1 MLALLD
7 INNAYVSMERV
18 FRPSLNGR
26 PVVVLSNNDGCA
38 VARSDEARA
47 LGIKMGQ
54 PFFQFRHLEEDAG
67 LVALSANF
75 GLYGDMS
82 DRFMSLAA
90 GLGAE
95 QEVYSIDETFIS
107 LDGVRGDLVARSR
120 RVRARVLQWLG
131 LPCSVG
137 IGPTKTLAKLANHV
151 AKSAERKPGSYPAEH
166 AQVCHLGR
174 LSPAGLDELLSATP
188 VGEIWGV
195 GPRIG
200 EQLRASGITTAS
212 QLAKLDANTVRL
224 NWSVVLERTV
234 RELQGTPC
242 ISFEDEPAPRQQI
255 ASTRSFGAPVR
266 ELEPLI
272 QAISEFATRAAEKLR
287 RQRTHA
293 GRVMIFIRTSPFRKR
308 DAQYSRFMVVPLRRP
323 CADTAD
329 IVSSAILGLKAIF
342 KPGFNFAKAGVM
354 LMDLQPDT
362 GGQMEL
368 SLEDDQPARHRGR
381 LMRAVDDVNDR
392 FGKGTLRI
400 GSAKPRQAP
409 QGSWETKL
417 ERRTPAYTTEWA
429 AMLQVRC

>member
-18 FRPSLNGR
+18 FRPSLNGW

-54 PFFQFRHLEEDAG
+54 PFFQFRHLEEDAR

-90 GLGAE
+90 GLGPE
-95 QEVYSIDETFIS
+95 QEIYSIDETFIS
-107 LDGVRGDLVARSR
+107 LDGMRGDLVARSKALR
-120 RVRARVLQWLG
+120 GRVLQWLG

-137 IGPTKTLAKLANHV
+137 IGPTKTLAKFANHV

-174 LSPAGLDELLSATP
+174 LTPSALMDLLAATP
-188 VGEIWGV
+188 VGDIWGV

-200 EQLRASGITTAS
+200 EQLRASGIANAAELARMDATTA
-212 QLAKLDANTVRL
+212 RL

-242 ISFEDEPAPRQQI
+242 IAFEDSPAPRKQI
-255 ASTRSFGAPVR
+255 ASTRTFGEPVR
-266 ELEPLI
+266 ALEPLI
-272 QAISEFATRAAEKLR
+272 QAITEFANHEDQGIR
-287 RQRTHA
+287 A
-293 GRVMIFIRTSPFRKR
+293 GRRL
-308 DAQYSRFMVVPLRRP
+308 AQYL
-323 CADTAD
+323 
-329 IVSSAILGLKAIF
+329 
-342 KPGFNFAKAGVM
+342 
-354 LMDLQPDT
+354 
-362 GGQMEL
+362 
-368 SLEDDQPARHRGR
+368 
-381 LMRAVDDVNDR
+381 
-392 FGKGTLRI
+392 
-400 GSAKPRQAP
+400 
-409 QGSWETKL
+409 
-417 ERRTPAYTTEWA
+417 A
-429 AMLQVRC
+429 ATREG

>member
-1 MLALLD
+1 MMALLD

-47 LGIKMGQ
+47 LGVKMGQ
-54 PFFQFRHLEEDAG
+54 PFFQFRHLEEDAA

-90 GLGAE
+90 GLGPE

-107 LDGVRGDLVARSR
+107 LEGMPGDLAARSR
-120 RVRARVLQWLG
+120 RLRARVLQWLG

-137 IGPTKTLAKLANHV
+137 IGPTKTLAKLANHI
-151 AKSAERKPGSYPAEH
+151 AKAAERKPGSYPAEH

-174 LSPAGLDELLSATP
+174 LSAAAVDALLAATP
-188 VGEIWGV
+188 VGDVWGV

-200 EQLRASGITTAS
+200 EQLRSSGITNAS
-212 QLAKLDANTVRL
+212 QLAKLDANTARL

-242 ISFEDEPAPRQQI
+242 IAFEDEPAPRQQI
-255 ASTRSFGAPVR
+255 ASTRSFGSPVR
-266 ELEPLI
+266 EIEPLI
-272 QAISEFATRAAEKLR
+272 LAISEFATRAAEKLR
-287 RQRTHA
+287 RQESHA
-293 GRVMIFIRTSPFRKR
+293 GKVMVFIRTSPFRKR
-308 DAQYSRFMVVPLRRP
+308 DAQYSRFTVVPLRRP

-329 IVSSAILGLKAIF
+329 IVSSAVLGLKSIYQ
-342 KPGFNFAKAGVM
+342 PGFNFAKAGVM
-354 LMDLQPDT
+354 LMDLQSAAE
-362 GGQMEL
+362 GQLEL
-368 SLEDDQPARHRGR
+368 DLEDDTLARDRNR
-381 LMRAVDDVNDR
+381 LMQAVDVVNDR

-400 GSAKPRQAP
+400 GSAKPRRAP
-409 QGSWETKL
+409 QGDWETKL
-417 ERRTPAYTTEWA
+417 ERRTPAYTTEWK
-429 AMLQVRC
+429 AMPVVRC